1 MASISHRDIGGWI
14 FQRRTWLP
22 LVFVP
27 ILLLPLR
34 WYHNVPVQV
43 AVGLPLMLLGETI
56 RILSVGYA
64 GRITRTRSGAL
75 GPLVVAG
82 PYRLVRN
89 PLYIGNILIATGA
102 ICLAGR
108 FIVLPILLPGIAY
121 YYHAIVLWEERL
133 LSSVFGEEYAQ
144 YCRQT
149 PRWLIRLRPCP
160 RMSLHRFNFAEAI
173 QSERGTL
180 GTLTAICVGILLLEW
195 LAHSGIAPWLGGL
208 DLV

>member
-1 MASISHRDIGGWI
+1 LASISHHDIGGWI

-22 LVFVP
+22 LVFLP
-27 ILLLPLR
+27 ILLLPLP
-34 WYHNVPVQV
+34 WHHNPVIQI
-43 AVGLPLMLLGETI
+43 ATGIPLMVLGETI
-56 RILSVGYA
+56 RLLSVGYA

-89 PLYIGNILIATGA
+89 PLYIGNMLIAAGA

-108 FIVLPILLPGIAY
+108 FLVLPLVLVGVAY
-121 YYHAIVLWEERL
+121 YYDAVVHWEERL
-133 LSSVFGEEYAQ
+133 LASVFGEEYAE
-144 YCRQT
+144 YCRRT
-149 PRWLIRLRPCP
+149 PRWWVARTPCP
-160 RMSLHRFNFAEAI
+160 RMSLHRFNLSEAV

-180 GTLTAICVGILLLEW
+180 GTLTAICLGVWLLEW
-195 LAHSGIAPWLGGL
+195 LTHSGIAPWLGGL